1 MNKFRVIF
9 ALICLACAMALSAFS
24 QAQELKV
31 SVEIPYI
38 KANPYH
44 KPYVAIWLETP
55 KRKGVHTLAF
65 WKEQPD
71 WFKDLRQ
78 WWRKI
83 GRSKSPNYDAV
94 TGATRKPGTY
104 QLAWDGTLVS
114 GEQISAGNYVL
125 HIEAVRE
132 QGSREY
138 LRQAISIGKGAPQQY
153 QLQGAIELGHIQI
166 SIQ

>member
-1 MNKFRVIF
+1 MKINKIGWLFLTLFFVPTLF
-9 ALICLACAMALSAFS
+9 AQS
-24 QAQELKV
+24 LKV
-31 SVEIPYI
+31 DIEIPAL

-44 KPYVAIWLETP
+44 KPYIAIWVETP

-83 GRSKSPNYDAV
+83 GRSNTPNYDAV
-94 TGATRKPGTY
+94 TGATRKPGNY
-104 QLAWDGTLVS
+104 KLSWDGVLTS
-114 GEQISAGNYVL
+114 GELLPAGKYVL

-132 QGSREY
+132 QGGREY
-138 LRQAISIGKGAPQQY
+138 LRQAFTLGENHRQSYQLEGKTELGSISIT
-153 QLQGAIELGHIQI
+153 IN
-166 SIQ
+166 

>member
-1 MNKFRVIF
+1 MNKIRFSF
-9 ALICLACAMALSAFS
+9 ALICIVCALTLSALTH
-24 QAQELKV
+24 AQEIKV
-31 SVEIPYI
+31 SVEIPQI

-44 KPYVAIWLETP
+44 KPYVAIWVET
-55 KRKGVHTLAF
+55 KRRKGVHTLAF

-83 GRSKSPNYDAV
+83 GRDKTPNYDAV

-104 QLAWDGTLVS
+104 QLTWDGQLNS
-114 GEQISAGNYVL
+114 GENVPAGQYVL

-138 LRQAISIGKGAPQQY
+138 IRQIITLGDNQTQTY
-153 QLQGAIELGHIQI
+153 QLQGKTELGSVQI
-166 SIQ
+166 SIK

>member
-1 MNKFRVIF
+1 MKYSITISFFILLCF
-9 ALICLACAMALSAFS
+9 HISKGYAETL
-24 QAQELKV
+24 EV
-31 SVEIPYI
+31 SLEIPTLEVT
-38 KANPYH
+38 PYH

-55 KRKGVHTLAF
+55 KRQGVHTLAF

-83 GRSKSPNYDAV
+83 GRDKTPNYDAV

-104 QLAWDGTLVS
+104 QLLWDGTLAS
-114 GEQISAGNYVL
+114 GQVITPGDYIL

-132 QGSREY
+132 QGSRDY
-138 LRQAISIGKGAPQQY
+138 LRQRISLGASQPQQY
-153 QLQGAIELGHIQI
+153 QLRGDIELGTVII
-166 SIQ
+166 SIH